1 MLKVSEAAKLAGVS
15 KATLHRARSDGRL
28 SASKDDNGHFI
39 FEPSEVLRVFP
50 RASRGSHEAGDE
62 AARDSHRDGG
72 EAVEMRLKLANA
84 ERERDA
90 AQQLAEERS
99 RTIEDLR
106 QRLDTEGEE
115 RRKLTAMITD
125 QRERV
130 PAERPKSTRW
140 WLVLGVGL
148 LIGGAIAWAITQ
160 FPIASA

>member
-15 KATLHRARSDGRL
+15 KATLHRARSEGRL
-28 SASKDDNGHFI
+28 SASKDDRGHFM

-50 RASRGSHEAGDE
+50 RVSRESHESSHEAMRE
-62 AARDSHRDGG
+62 SHRDGD

-99 RTIEDLR
+99 RTIDDLR

-115 RRKLTAMITD
+115 RRKLTAMLTD
-125 QRERV
+125 QR
-130 PAERPKSTRW
+130 PKQVQESRSGPRW
-140 WLVLGVGL
+140 WLVLGIGL
-148 LIGGAIAWAITQ
+148 LVGGAIAWAITQ
-160 FPIASA
+160 LPVASV